1 MAKVRKASS
10 NSGDFSNDPIEEENE
25 EENEDEL
32 PNRRPD
38 LADSYEEDF
47 DDMSNKEGYNAPA
60 ETLSGGGDK
69 IGESKFMKNA
79 SMGNL
84 QSLSKYARIYI

>member
-1 MAKVRKASS
+1 MAKVRKASN
-10 NSGDFSNDPIEEENE
+10 NSGDFSNDPIEEED
-25 EENEDEL
+25 EDEL

-47 DDMSNKEGYNAPA
+47 DDMSNKEGYKSPA

-69 IGESKFMKNA
+69 IRESKIMKNA

>member
-1 MAKVRKASS
+1 MAKVRKASN
-10 NSGDFSNDPIEEENE
+10 NSGDFSNNPIEEED
-25 EENEDEL
+25 EDEL

-47 DDMSNKEGYNAPA
+47 DDMSNKQGNNAPA
-60 ETLSGGGDK
+60 SDK
-69 IGESKFMKNA
+69 IRESKIMKNS

-84 QSLSKYARIYI
+84 QSLSKYNRIYI